1 MLFCPKAFFFGV
13 VCFVC
18 VCVSFFFV
26 FFCLFFC
33 GASKQSGGKRRR
45 RRRPKRRVYVIWH
58 TLDVSRAGAT
68 FRKKEP
74 HFCCLV
80 TKMALKKNF
89 ALPIKM
95 CFSTKERH
103 NNKYKEEDDDYP
115 KGLDKNAWH
124 EIRAQKKS
132 SIALALALE
141 TSSSSFRR
149 RRRRQRQRRRRQ
161 RRRRQRNARSWGE
174 GSSLSEE
181 TFSFTGTLCFRRR
194 SGRSWRRHTIII
206 RPSSGGSS
214 TKTLIMITSKRRRPH
229 RRRAGRAGRAQEGTG
244 SGAVHAMCRALC

>member
-1 MLFCPKAFFFGV
+1 
-13 VCFVC
+13 
-18 VCVSFFFV
+18 
-26 FFCLFFC
+26 
-33 GASKQSGGKRRR
+33 
-45 RRRPKRRVYVIWH
+45 
-58 TLDVSRAGAT
+58 
-68 FRKKEP
+68 
-74 HFCCLV
+74 
-80 TKMALKKNF
+80 
-89 ALPIKM
+89 M

-103 NNKYKEEDDDYP
+103 KIINTKKRMMIIQKDDH
-115 KGLDKNAWH
+115 KNAWH

-141 TSSSSFRR
+141 TSSSFRR

-244 SGAVHAMCRALC
+244 SGAVRAMCRALC